1 MRMLGAMFDVSVFD
15 RCFEADG
22 YVVTAAVVLMKNRLA
37 MMMAV
42 ERQYHQIQRYRS

>member
-15 RCFEADG
+15 R